1 MVFWAENGDKIYQD
15 AFCWSVD
22 PQPDN
27 QEIMKGI
34 FDALKE
40 HQAVAVG
47 DIELDTSQRFYILG
61 LAPNAARLS
70 VRFFYQDCFGSILSN
85 IAKHYERME
94 IVKPSWEERK
104 YLGVWQ
110 MLQETVNQKSK
121 EKKPVSN
128 MAAMVLQAILSGG
141 KYPTS
146 LYSNLLIR
154 IRAEQGRVTWGRAAI
169 TKAYLIRNS
178 GMEEG
183 EKYMGVNEENHDTA
197 YVLGRVFSVLEAIQ
211 EEANPGINATIRDR
225 YFNAACAT
233 PASVFPVLMKLK
245 NSHVKKL
252 ETSKKSFKIY
262 YENLLTQLMGSI
274 EEFPKRMTLE
284 EQGRFILGYY
294 HQVQKRY
301 EKKEDK

>member
-1 MVFWAENGDKIYQD
+1 
-15 AFCWSVD
+15 
-22 PQPDN
+22 
-27 QEIMKGI
+27 
-34 FDALKE
+34 
-40 HQAVAVG
+40 
-47 DIELDTSQRFYILG
+47 
-61 LAPNAARLS
+61 
-70 VRFFYQDCFGSILSN
+70 
-85 IAKHYERME
+85 
-94 IVKPSWEERK
+94 
-104 YLGVWQ
+104 
-110 MLQETVNQKSK
+110 
-121 EKKPVSN
+121 
-128 MAAMVLQAILSGG
+128 
-141 KYPTS
+141 
-146 LYSNLLIR
+146 
-154 IRAEQGRVTWGRAAI
+154 
-169 TKAYLIRNS
+169 
-178 GMEEG
+178 
-183 EKYMGVNEENHDTA
+183 MGVNEENHDTA

-211 EEANPGINATIRDR
+211 EEANLGINATIRDR